1 MVLLYFPF
9 RLIPCTVQVAKMIQ
23 KSGCDVLCI
32 IDRQI
37 PSELVEQ
44 FNEFRSFDKAFDSV
58 VSCFKSQKLNLP
70 VVYSPVP
77 ELSDYHDV
85 RTYQQAAAKSLQRA
99 IKAGFKSPLLLIPE
113 SKKFRNV
120 ELCTVL
126 GALEELYVVSFN
138 LFCIVKMYLNIFS
151 IIF

>member
-1 MVLLYFPF
+1 MV
-9 RLIPCTVQVAKMIQ
+9 PCTVQLAKMIQ

-32 IDRQI
+32 IDRKI
-37 PSELVEQ
+37 PSELTEQ

-58 VSCFKSQKLNLP
+58 VSCFKSKKLDLP

-85 RTYQQAAAKSLQRA
+85 RCYQQAAAKSLERA
-99 IKAGFKSPLLLIPE
+99 IKAGFKAPLLFIPE
-113 SKKFRNV
+113 INKFRNA

-126 GALEELYVVSFN
+126 GALDELYVVSSYKEKHIFN
-138 LFCIVKMYLNIFS
+138 YYLTKT
-151 IIF
+151 